1 MGQAF
6 FKKIV
11 GCFCLGYLFLS
22 SVIEA
27 AAPDIKNFNR
37 GRVKVVNKKLLIW
50 EMKNLLR
57 FGLH

>member
-27 AAPDIKNFNR
+27 AAPDIKILI
-37 GRVKVVNKKLLIW
+37 VV
-50 EMKNLLR
+50 
-57 FGLH
+57 G